1 MRNKLHVKAVCISAV
16 AGLAVIAGNAQAQ
29 ASGSTTIGAGWLH
42 IMPQGKSG
50 LTNVVSAGG
59 VPVNQ
64 DVPDTGAHA
73 SNSDTASFSIEY
85 HVTDNIG
92 VALLMGTPFTSHLIG
107 DGSLSQFGV
116 IGEAK
121 PLAPILE
128 ARYHLF
134 SAASKFRPFVGVGAN
149 YTWFANTHLTN
160 SSFIAA
166 NFGPGSSTSASLS
179 PSWNPVLD
187 VGATYSMT
195 KHWSVGASLIY
206 MPLSTTL
213 TTRATTA
220 TGSEVVTK
228 TKIRVTPLITLVNV
242 AYTF

>member
-1 MRNKLHVKAVCISAV
+1 MRNKVHVKAACMSAI
-16 AGLAVIAGNAQAQ
+16 ACLAVFTGNAHAQ
-29 ASGSTTIGAGWLH
+29 SSGSTTIGVGWLH
-42 IMPQGKSG
+42 VMPQGQSG
-50 LTNVVSAGG
+50 LTNIVSAGG

-64 DVPDTGAHA
+64 DVPDTGFHA
-73 SNSDTASFSIEY
+73 GNSDAASFSIEY

-92 VALLMGTPFTSHLIG
+92 VALLMGMPFTSELIG
-107 DGSLSQFGV
+107 DRSLSQFGV
-116 IGEAK
+116 VGETK

-134 SAASKFRPFVGVGAN
+134 SADSKFRPFVGVGAN

-160 SSFIAA
+160 NSFVAA

-187 VGATYSMT
+187 IGATYAIT
-195 KHWSVGASLIY
+195 KHWSLGASLIY

-213 TTRATTA
+213 TTRSTNVV
-220 TGSEVVTK
+220 GSEVVTK
-228 TKIRVTPLITLVNV
+228 TKIRVNPLITLLNV
-242 AYTF
+242 LYTF